1 MSEHITEVTEAT
13 FGQEV
18 KQQPGFVLVD
28 FWASWCGPCAMVVP
42 ALETMAEKFQG
53 KIKIAKVNIDDN
65 HKIASDLG
73 IMSIPTLVLFKD
85 GNEIERIVGA
95 LGESELT
102 KKVESHIG

>member
-1 MSEHITEVTEAT
+1 MSEFITEVTEAT
-13 FGQEV
+13 FDQKV

-28 FWASWCGPCAMVVP
+28 FWASWCGPCIMIAP
-42 ALETMAEKFQG
+42 TLEAMAEKLQG